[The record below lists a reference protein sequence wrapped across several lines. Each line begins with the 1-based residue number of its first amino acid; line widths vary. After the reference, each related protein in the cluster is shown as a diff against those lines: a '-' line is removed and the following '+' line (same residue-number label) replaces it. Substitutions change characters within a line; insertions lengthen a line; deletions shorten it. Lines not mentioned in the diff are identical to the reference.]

1 MMRVLAT
8 VWRGAE
14 TRTPQGGVAVFY
26 EAVGSV
32 WLKPGA
38 RRRTTKGEA
47 EAAVVV
53 ETLKAEARADPR
65 LEEGLQLRFS
75 GAQWRLVAV
84 DHGEVAGRVK
94 LELERV
100 R

>member
-1 MMRVLAT
+1 MRVLAT
-8 VWRGAE
+8 VWRGVE
-14 TRTPQGGVAVFY
+14 SRTAQGGVAVFY

-32 WLKPGA
+32 WMKLGA
-38 RRRTTKGEA
+38 RRRTTRGEA

-53 ETLKAEARADPR
+53 ETLRAEARADPR
-65 LEEGLQLRFS
+65 LEEGLRLRFS
-75 GAQWRLVAV
+75 GAEWLLVMVDASGAV
-84 DHGEVAGRVK
+84 GRVK

>member
-1 MMRVLAT
+1 MRVLAT

-14 TRTPQGGVAVFY
+14 TRTAQGGVAVFY

-32 WLKPGA
+32 WLKLGA

-53 ETLKAEARADPR
+53 ETLRAEARADPR
-65 LEEGLQLRFS
+65 LEEGLRLRFS
-75 GAQWRLVAV
+75 GAEWSLVMV
-84 DHGEVAGRVK
+84 DTSEAAGRVK
-94 LELERV
+94 LELERM